1 MSFFSTLL
9 TRLGLRK
16 AAPTGPRESIE
27 IYVGNLSYD
36 MTDEQLRAAFAKYG
50 EVRRARV
57 IENRHT
63 HKSKGFGFVEMCYR
77 AQAEA
82 AIRALH
88 DKSVMGRRLRVT
100 RDDFARKSA
109 VNGN

>member
-1 MSFFSTLL
+1 MSFFGNLL
-9 TRLGLRK
+9 VRLGLRK

-27 IYVGNLSYD
+27 IYVGNLSYA
-36 MTDEQLRAAFAKYG
+36 MTDDQLRAAFAKYG
-50 EVRRARV
+50 EVTRARV

-82 AIRALH
+82 AIKALH
-88 DKSVMGRRLRVT
+88 DKTVMGRRLKVNE
-100 RDDFARKSA
+100 AR
-109 VNGN
+109 NGKGAR